1 MDNGEQGIWVW
12 VGKKASP
19 KERVEAMRNAHG
31 FVKKKGY
38 PSHTAVTR
46 VIDGGEPVDFKQ
58 LFTSWR
64 NRDQTT
70 PAAMLNQNNRQNSS
84 RPIMQI
90 LFKYFIFKNSFVEFL
105 TNFFLNCRQ
114 QDCSINFHRLRCDYL
129 ARATTNGCRDPAGG

>member
-1 MDNGEQGIWVW
+1 VDNGEQGIWVW

-31 FVKKKGY
+31 FVKKKGL

-64 NRDQTT
+64 NKDQTT
-70 PAAMLNQNNRQNSS
+70 PAAMLNQNRQNSS
-84 RPIMQI
+84 RQTVQ
-90 LFKYFIFKNSFVEFL
+90 F
-105 TNFFLNCRQ
+105 
-114 QDCSINFHRLRCDYL
+114 
-129 ARATTNGCRDPAGG
+129 

>member
-1 MDNGEQGIWVW
+1 VSWSNFTILVSQDSFIVDNGEQGIWVW

-64 NRDQTT
+64 NKDQTT

-84 RPIMQI
+84 RRIAQ
-90 LFKYFIFKNSFVEFL
+90 F
-105 TNFFLNCRQ
+105 
-114 QDCSINFHRLRCDYL
+114 
-129 ARATTNGCRDPAGG
+129 